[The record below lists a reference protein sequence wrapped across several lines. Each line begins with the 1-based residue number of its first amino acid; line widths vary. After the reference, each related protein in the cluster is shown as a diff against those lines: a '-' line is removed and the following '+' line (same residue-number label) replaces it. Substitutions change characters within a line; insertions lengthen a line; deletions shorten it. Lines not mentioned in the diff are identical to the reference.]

1 MMNWWDKELMEKIKT
16 NTIKRRTNA
25 KILWENFPENTFVG
39 VSNFTKILDDEYV
52 RFFQP
57 IGLQKEL

>member
-1 MMNWWDKELMEKIKT
+1 MERIKA
-16 NTIKRRTNA
+16 NTIKRRNNA
-25 KILWENFPENTFVG
+25 KVLWEDFPESTFVQ

-57 IGLQKEL
+57 IVPQKRIVKENGEL